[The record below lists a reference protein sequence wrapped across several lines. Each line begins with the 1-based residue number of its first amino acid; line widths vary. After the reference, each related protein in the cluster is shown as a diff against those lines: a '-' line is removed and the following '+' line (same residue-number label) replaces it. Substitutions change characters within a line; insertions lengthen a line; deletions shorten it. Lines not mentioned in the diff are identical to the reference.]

1 MYSRISHIH
10 ERALRIVY
18 NNVLSFEELLEL
30 DILFKIQHRNI
41 QSLAIESFKKK
52 RTFQL
57 Q

>member
-18 NNVLSFEELLEL
+18 SNVLSFEELLEL